1 MKKLLLVIIAL
12 TLFIGF
18 GCGKNQQ
25 APEQKKDNSGEVK
38 TDNKT
43 PEKNGD
49 IKKEETKTDGNDL
62 GLKSG
67 LPADYPKDIPVPPNS
82 TCHGSI
88 YNQSEGTTVTFVSKV
103 KPMEIANFYKEEMKK
118 NGFQLETGSEELM
131 NDKGGMLKWTKDKR
145 EVEVMMSFK
154 TESSDTD
161 IVLSYK
167 EKK

>member
-1 MKKLLLVIIAL
+1 MKKLLFVIISL
-12 TLFIGF
+12 SVLIGF
-18 GCGKNQQ
+18 GCGKNQPP
-25 APEQKKDNSGEVK
+25 PEQKKDKTDEVK

-43 PEKNGD
+43 PDKVGET
-49 IKKEETKTDGNDL
+49 KKEETKSDGNDL

-88 YNQSEGTTVTFVSKV
+88 YNQSEGTTVTFVSKG

-118 NGFQLETGSEELM
+118 NGFQQEAGSDELM
-131 NDKGGMLKWTKDKR
+131 NEKGGMIKWTKDKR
-145 EVEVMMSFK
+145 DVEVMMSFK
-154 TESSDTD
+154 PESSETD